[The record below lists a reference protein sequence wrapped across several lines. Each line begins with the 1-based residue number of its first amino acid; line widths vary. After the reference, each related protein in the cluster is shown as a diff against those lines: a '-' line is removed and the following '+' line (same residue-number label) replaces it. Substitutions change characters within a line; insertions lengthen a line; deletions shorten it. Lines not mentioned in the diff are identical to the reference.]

1 MNHKTQNFNK
11 DFNLMPTIN
20 QNRDVEITR
29 QTRNHTDSQRKN
41 ATATKEGVVVNSF
54 YKEPK
59 NSFNI
64 NEVYDSLVISDNAK
78 MPEKLKENKTT
89 KDKSLTPI
97 ALVAVGVMASIALV
111 SALVRR
117 SAGINLN
124 IEAAK
129 RTDHLT
135 RNISITNESMQGIY
149 QMVQCSNK
157 KTIYAGIGVITM
169 GAMAFMGKMFIDG
182 FKDIWVKRREADIQ
196 KNLQENLVAV
206 ETQSFSGKI
215 QIMRGMMSEK
225 AREFSDYLCL
235 EEKTPITF
243 KKIMSNPRTYFSGN
257 KTSKTEF
264 ATQNDE
270 KKSNVKYFALGALT
284 IGAIA
289 GLGFLSLKNLSKSK
303 EHLEKYIKQ
312 TQNEISEIIKNSS
325 EKTKKTDKI
334 ELKNKVQSIDS
345 KPNDIRK
352 DFAKLNWENAGEK
365 ESFINELVFNQEKST
380 TKAHE
385 TMAGSGIPK
394 PSFNSYVSDY
404 RAFFYNYLLDT
415 ENPQF
420 KMLFLGMTGLTA
432 FSYGGKVL
440 GEAVK
445 DVQVK
450 KMNAQTELDLQK
462 RLVATELRNFKAKKD
477 AAIDPLCDEFYT
489 QLQKGKPKS
498 ELKTIAENILFE
510 VKNGPPFVYS

>member
-1 MNHKTQNFNK
+1 MASPQ
-11 DFNLMPTIN
+11 I
-20 QNRDVEITR
+20 RDIEIAR
-29 QTRNHTDSQRKN
+29 QTKNQTDSQKKN
-41 ATATKEGVVVNSF
+41 SAATKEGVVVNSF

-59 NSFNI
+59 NFNI
-64 NEVYDSLVISDNAK
+64 NEVYDSLVISDNAR
-78 MPEKLKENKTT
+78 MPEKLHENKTT

-97 ALVAVGVMASIALV
+97 ALVAVGVMGSIALI

-117 SAGINLN
+117 SARINLD

-135 RNISITNESMQGIY
+135 RNISITDESMQGIY

-157 KTIYAGIGVITM
+157 KTIYAGIGVIAM

-182 FKDIWVKRREADIQ
+182 FKDIWVKKREADIQ

-215 QIMRGMMSEK
+215 QIMRGMMAEK
-225 AREFSDYLCL
+225 AREFSDYLCA
-235 EEKTPITF
+235 EPKSPPVF
-243 KKIMSNPRTYFSGN
+243 KSF
-257 KTSKTEF
+257 
-264 ATQNDE
+264 NDRLKFMGE
-270 KKSNVKYFALGALT
+270 KKSDDNSGNIKYFALGALT

-289 GLGFLSLKNLSKSK
+289 GLGFLSLKNLGKSR
-303 EHLEKYIKQ
+303 EHLENYIKK
-312 TQNEISEIIKNSS
+312 TQDEISEIIKNSS
-325 EKTKKTDKI
+325 EKTKKADKI

-345 KPNDIRK
+345 KPEEIRK
-352 DFAKLNWENAGEK
+352 DFVKLNWGNIEEK
-365 ESFINELVFNQEKST
+365 ETFINDLVFNQEKST
-380 TKAHE
+380 TKADKA
-385 TMAGSGIPK
+385 MGGNGVPK

-415 ENPQF
+415 KNPQF
-420 KMLFLGMTGLTA
+420 KMLFWGMTGLTT
-432 FSYGGKVL
+432 FSYAGKSI

-477 AAIDPLCDEFYT
+477 AAIEPLCDEFYV

>member
-1 MNHKTQNFNK
+1 MASPQ
-11 DFNLMPTIN
+11 I
-20 QNRDVEITR
+20 RDIEIAR
-29 QTRNHTDSQRKN
+29 QTKNQTDSQKKN
-41 ATATKEGVVVNSF
+41 SAATKEGVVVNSF

-59 NSFNI
+59 NFNI
-64 NEVYDSLVISDNAK
+64 NEVYDSLVISDNAR
-78 MPEKLKENKTT
+78 MPEKLHENKTT

-97 ALVAVGVMASIALV
+97 ALVAVGVMGSIALI

-117 SAGINLN
+117 SARINLD

-135 RNISITNESMQGIY
+135 RNISITDESMQGIY

-157 KTIYAGIGVITM
+157 KTIYAGIGVIAM

-182 FKDIWVKRREADIQ
+182 FKDIWVKKREADIQ

-215 QIMRGMMSEK
+215 QIMRGMMAEK
-225 AREFSDYLCL
+225 AREFSDYLCS

-243 KKIMSNPRTYFSGN
+243 KKLMSNPRTYFAG
-257 KTSKTEF
+257 SKK
-264 ATQNDE
+264 NDE
-270 KKSNVKYFALGALT
+270 KDSNIKYFALGALT

-289 GLGFLSLKNLSKSK
+289 GLGFLSLKNLGKSK
-303 EHLEKYIKQ
+303 KHLEEYIST
-312 TQNEISEIIKNSS
+312 TQKEISKIIENSS
-325 EKTKKTDKI
+325 EQTKKTDKI
-334 ELKNKVQSIDS
+334 DLKNKVLSIDS
-345 KPNDIRK
+345 KPDDIK
-352 DFAKLNWENAGEK
+352 KTFSKLNWENTEEK
-365 ESFINELVFNQEKST
+365 ENFINDLVFNQEKST
-380 TKAHE
+380 TKADK
-385 TMAGSGIPK
+385 AIGGSGVPK

-420 KMLFLGMTGLTA
+420 KMLFLGMTGLVA
-432 FSYGGKVL
+432 FSYTGKAI

-477 AAIDPLCDEFYT
+477 AAIEPLCDEFYV